1 MFWILAQGSD
11 QQTGG
16 SLITFLLP
24 VVMIVGLYFIL
35 IRPQRQRQRQQQ
47 SMQSS
52 LQVGDEV
59 MIGGGIF
66 GVLTEIDDDTGT
78 VRVEISPGTQVRLL
92 RQGVLQRVTEEEP
105 YEEEEPESFDE
116 GTDDRP

>member
-11 QQTGG
+11 QQAGS

-66 GVLTEIDDDTGT
+66 GVLTEIDDDAGT

-105 YEEEEPESFDE
+105 YEEEPESFDE